1 MWGQQRLISSLWM
14 LDKYG
19 HWSFSFFFSPK
30 WCILFIFLNFL
41 SPPPTP
47 RQCRILTFVYSGIE
61 KVFNLN
67 ERGKPLFASELVYL
81 DSKNIFIFGQ
91 KQSEPF
97 FIFHSLYALGKYEFY
112 SSDYCWHFKK
122 FQSTNNH
129 HPIQKTPLNHY

>member
-19 HWSFSFFFSPK
+19 HWSFSFFFFPK

-97 FIFHSLYALGKYEFY
+97 FIFHSLYALGKY
-112 SSDYCWHFKK
+112 
-122 FQSTNNH
+122 
-129 HPIQKTPLNHY
+129 